1 MTRYHRFLP
10 PEFDTADSYLSHP
23 ATYYHLGRESSRSG
37 ITPDVQFGFLANQ
50 LPDGPDQEDFEPI
63 ATQVEED
70 GTGGAETQGRS
81 ARRAGTGTRGP
92 SRHSSAAGSS
102 SSGRR

>member
-1 MTRYHRFLP
+1 MPQEL
-10 PEFDTADSYLSHP
+10 DTADKYLSHP

-70 GTGGAETQGRS
+70 VTGGAVTQAPS
-81 ARRAGTGTRGP
+81 ASRAGAGTRGP
-92 SRHSSAAGSS
+92 SRFSPGTGS
-102 SSGRR
+102 SSGRS